1 MKVLIV
7 DDERQLTDAV
17 IAVLI
22 KNKIDADA
30 VHNGEDGFY
39 YAMTGLYDVI
49 VLDIM
54 LPKLNGYQVLEK
66 LRQNGI
72 STPVIFLSAKST
84 LTDKIIG
91 LDKGADDYLTKPFD
105 MLELIARIK
114 ALSRRKQEF
123 VGDELKYGDIVLSR
137 NSYELKCGEKAMK
150 LGSKE
155 FSILELLIL
164 SKGTIISKD
173 TFIEKIWGYDGDAE
187 YNNVE
192 VYVSFVRK
200 KLAAL
205 CSKVTIKAHRNIGY
219 ILDGEN

>member
-7 DDERQLTDAV
+7 DDEKQLTDA
-17 IAVLI
+17 ILAVLA

-39 YAMTGLYDVI
+39 YAMTGMYDVI

-54 LPKLNGYQVLEK
+54 LPKLNGYEVLEK
-66 LRQNGI
+66 IRKKGL
-72 STPVIFLSAKST
+72 STPVIYLSAKST
-84 LTDKIIG
+84 IDDKIVG
-91 LDKGADDYLTKPFD
+91 LDRGADDYLTKPFD

-123 VGDELKYGDIVLSR
+123 IGDELKFGDITLSR
-137 NSYELKCGEKAMK
+137 NSYELKRDGRSMK
-150 LGSKE
+150 LGAKE
-155 FSILELLIL
+155 FGILELLIL
-164 SKGTIISKD
+164 QQGSIISKD
-173 TFIEKIWGYDGDAE
+173 TFIEKIWGYDGDTE
-187 YNNVE
+187 YNSVE

-205 CSKVTIKAHRNIGY
+205 GSKVTIRAQRNIGY
-219 ILDGEN
+219 MLEIVD

>member
-7 DDERQLTDAV
+7 DDEKQLTDAI
-17 IAVLI
+17 IAVLS

-39 YAMTGLYDVI
+39 YALTGLYDVI

-54 LPKLNGYQVLEK
+54 LPKLNGYEVLER
-66 LRQNGI
+66 LRKNGI
-72 STPVIFLSAKST
+72 STPVIYLSAKSAT
-84 LTDKIIG
+84 EDKIMG
-91 LDKGADDYLTKPFD
+91 LENGADDYLSKPFE

-123 VGDELKYGDIVLSR
+123 VGDELKFGDVTLSR
-137 NSYELKCGEKAMK
+137 NSYELSRGDKNIK
-150 LGSKE
+150 LGTKE
-155 FSILELLIL
+155 FAILELLIMQE
-164 SKGTIISKD
+164 GNIVSKD
-173 TFIEKIWGYDGDAE
+173 TFIEKIWGYDGEAE

-200 KLAAL
+200 KLTAL
-205 CSKVTIKAHRNIGY
+205 GSRVTIRAQRNIGY
-219 ILDGEN
+219 LLEMDN

>member
-7 DDERQLTDAV
+7 DDEKQLTDAIV
-17 IAVLI
+17 AVLN

-66 LRQNGI
+66 LRKEGV
-72 STPVIFLSAKST
+72 STPVIYLSAKSAIE
-84 LTDKIIG
+84 DKVVG
-91 LDKGADDYLTKPFD
+91 LDRGADDYLTKPFD

-123 VGDELKYGDIVLSR
+123 VGDELKFGDITLSR
-137 NSYELKCGEKAMK
+137 NSYLLKKGDKSIK
-150 LGSKE
+150 LGAKE
-155 FSILELLIL
+155 FAILELLIMQQ
-164 SKGTIISKD
+164 GFITSKD
-173 TFIEKIWGYDGDAE
+173 TFIEKIWGYDVDTE
-187 YNNVE
+187 YNSVE

-200 KLAAL
+200 KLTAL
-205 CSKVTIKAHRNIGY
+205 ASKVTIRAHRNVGY
-219 ILDGEN
+219 VLEMTE

>member
-7 DDERQLTDAV
+7 DDEKQLTDAV
-17 IAVLI
+17 AAVLL
-22 KNKIDADA
+22 KNKIDVDA

-54 LPKLNGYQVLEK
+54 LPKLSGYQVLEK
-66 LRQNGI
+66 LRQEGV

-84 LTDKIIG
+84 TDDKIVG
-91 LDKGADDYLTKPFD
+91 LNRGADDYLTKPFD

-114 ALSRRKQEF
+114 ALSRRKQEY
-123 VGDELKYGDIVLSR
+123 VGDELKFGDIVLSR
-137 NSYELKCGEKAMK
+137 NSYELKCGGKGMR

-155 FSILELLIL
+155 FAILELLIL

-173 TFIEKIWGYDGDAE
+173 TFIEKIWGYDGDTE

-205 CSKVTIKAHRNIGY
+205 GSQVTIRAHRNIGY
-219 ILDGEN
+219 ILDGEK